1 MPDRVLDGKR
11 VLVIGGS
18 SGIGRAVAAQAAAAG
33 ASLILIGRNADAL
46 AKAKAELA
54 SADVATHVVDAT
66 DVEALEKAMGKIGAV
81 DHVVSMVG
89 GAMGGGF
96 MANSVAAVREAIDGK
111 FFAALQ
117 IAKTVLPHVRDGGS
131 LVMTAGAGGRPHNAS
146 GAIVGNAA
154 IRMLAEGLAVEMAP
168 KIRVNAVSPTWMDT
182 PLWRNVPREQV
193 EETKAYFDRTI
204 PLARTANVDEVASAY
219 LFALSN
225 TFLTGQTLVIDGG
238 LGLVS

>member
-11 VLVIGGS
+11 VLIIGGS
-18 SGIGRAVAAQAAAAG
+18 SGIGRAVAAEAAAAG
-33 ASLILIGRNADAL
+33 ASLILIGRNAEAL
-46 AKAKAELA
+46 AKARADMA

-66 DVEALEKAMGKIGAV
+66 DAEALEKAMGKIGAV

-96 MANSVAAVREAIDGK
+96 MENSVAAVREAIDGK
-111 FFAALQ
+111 FFAVLE
-117 IAKTVLPHVRDGGS
+117 IAKTVLPYVRDGGS

-168 KIRVNAVSPTWMDT
+168 KIRVNAISPTWMDT
-182 PLWRNVPREQV
+182 PLWRNLPREKV
-193 EETKAYFDRTI
+193 EETKAYFSKTI
-204 PLARTANVDEVASAY
+204 PLARTADVDEVASAY
-219 LFALSN
+219 LFALTN